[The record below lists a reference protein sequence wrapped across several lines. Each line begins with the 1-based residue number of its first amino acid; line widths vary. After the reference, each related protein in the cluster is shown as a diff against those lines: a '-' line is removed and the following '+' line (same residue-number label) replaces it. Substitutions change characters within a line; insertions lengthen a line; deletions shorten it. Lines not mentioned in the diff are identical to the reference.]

1 MEYVQISKVSDSDVL
16 SDEIEYWGLV
26 LNSALALWVRDDC

>member
-1 MEYVQISKVSDSDVL
+1 MEYAQISKVSDTDVL

-26 LNSALALWVRDDC
+26 LNSAALGAG